1 MLNAAVAQSA
11 LQAAGPQAANIERL
25 WWLQFWVVA
34 AVFVLT
40 MAFLAVAVLRGRRRW
55 RVRSEHRSEIRLQP
69 DASTEIR
76 VKTQTRSDAGLAPDA
91 VRGAE
96 RDAMVEHG
104 GLEDPKPHEAG
115 LNVGVTLAVG
125 ATVVI
130 LFVLL
135 VATVFTGRA
144 IASPRQD
151 AAVVINLIGHQW
163 WWEAEYEAAV
173 PSQRFRTANE
183 LHIPVGRPV
192 VFKVTSRDV
201 IHSFWVPNLHG
212 KRDLIPG
219 YTTSIW
225 LQADK
230 PGFYRGQCAEFCGY
244 QHAKMALYVT
254 AESQA
259 EFENWSADQ
268 RKEAPQPTS
277 EEQMRGRDVFLHST
291 CTQCHTIRGTIAGA
305 VLGPDLTH
313 LATRGTIAAGTL
325 PNQRGHLAGW
335 ILDSQSIKPGNRM
348 PPNSIAGGDLQALLT
363 YLESLK

>member
-1 MLNAAVAQSA
+1 MLIAAVYQSA
-11 LQAAGPQAANIERL
+11 LQAAGPQAAHIERL
-25 WWLQFWVVA
+25 WWLQFWVA
-34 AVFVLT
+34 AGVFVLT
-40 MAFLAVAVLRGRRRW
+40 MAFLA
-55 RVRSEHRSEIRLQP
+55 
-69 DASTEIR
+69 
-76 VKTQTRSDAGLAPDA
+76 LAL
-91 VRGAE
+91 VRGARRARSNAE
-96 RDAMVEHG
+96 RSRPIRRTPDSTTEIQVRLEPPAMD
-104 GLEDPKPHEAG
+104 LEDPQPHQAG
-115 LNVGVTLAVG
+115 LNVAVTLAVG

-163 WWEAEYEAAV
+163 WWEAEYEHAT

-192 VFKVTSRDV
+192 VFKVTSHDV

-230 PGFYRGQCAEFCGY
+230 PGVYRGQCAEFCGY

-254 AESQA
+254 AESDDQ
-259 EFENWSADQ
+259 FQKWSANQ
-268 RKEAPQPTS
+268 RRAAPQPSTD
-277 EEQMRGRDVFLHST
+277 QQTRGRDVFLRST

-313 LATRGTIAAGTL
+313 VATRGTIAAGTL
-325 PNQRGHLAGW
+325 RNEPGQLAGW

-348 PPNSIAGGDLQALLT
+348 PPNSLRGDDLQALLA

>member
-1 MLNAAVAQSA
+1 
-11 LQAAGPQAANIERL
+11 
-25 WWLQFWVVA
+25 
-34 AVFVLT
+34 
-40 MAFLAVAVLRGRRRW
+40 
-55 RVRSEHRSEIRLQP
+55 
-69 DASTEIR
+69 
-76 VKTQTRSDAGLAPDA
+76 
-91 VRGAE
+91 
-96 RDAMVEHG
+96 
-104 GLEDPKPHEAG
+104 
-115 LNVGVTLAVG
+115 
-125 ATVVI
+125 
-130 LFVLL
+130 
-135 VATVFTGRA
+135 
-144 IASPRQD
+144 
-151 AAVVINLIGHQW
+151 VINLIGHQW

-348 PPNSIAGGDLQALLT
+348 PPNSIAGDDLQALLT

>member
-1 MLNAAVAQSA
+1 
-11 LQAAGPQAANIERL
+11 
-25 WWLQFWVVA
+25 
-34 AVFVLT
+34 
-40 MAFLAVAVLRGRRRW
+40 VLRGRRRW
-55 RVRSEHRSEIRLQP
+55 RDRSASHEITIRP
-69 DASTEIR
+69 DAAMEIR
-76 VKTQTRSDAGLAPDA
+76 VRTRAEQRESLIER
-91 VRGAE
+91 RG
-96 RDAMVEHG
+96 V
-104 GLEDPKPHEAG
+104 EDPQPHQAS
-115 LNVGVTLAVG
+115 LNVAVTLAVG

-144 IASPRQD
+144 IASPRED
-151 AAVVINLIGHQW
+151 AAVVIDLIGHQW
-163 WWEAEYEAAV
+163 WWEAVYEHAT

-192 VFKVTSRDV
+192 VFKVTSHDV
-201 IHSFWVPNLHG
+201 IHSLWVPNLHG

-230 PGFYRGQCAEFCGY
+230 PGVYRGQCAEFCGY
-244 QHAKMALYVT
+244 QHARMALYVT
-254 AESQA
+254 AESDD
-259 EFENWSADQ
+259 EFQKWSANQ
-268 RKEAPQPTS
+268 RKEAPQPSTD
-277 EEQMRGRDVFLHST
+277 EQTRGRDVFLHST

-313 LATRGTIAAGTL
+313 VATRGTIAAGTL
-325 PNQRGHLAGW
+325 PNERGQLAGW

-348 PPNSIAGGDLQALLT
+348 PPNSIRGDDLQALLS